1 LTLFSLFLVTATLRK
16 CTRPQW
22 HRREKKRRHLRISPS
37 NSLTSIVKS
46 ATVDVATRCRS
57 IRHLEPDLRR
67 EPPIPNTMINWFSS
81 AVSIDETNKLGDGQ
95 FNRTTEPDG
104 PAQECVQPLRGQC
117 GPYGPVLI
125 ATPSSPTEGA
135 REFDQ
140 HPWMRPDGQQ

>member
-1 LTLFSLFLVTATLRK
+1 MAQKRKKAETLENLTKQL
-16 CTRPQW
+16 
-22 HRREKKRRHLRISPS
+22 
-37 NSLTSIVKS
+37 
-46 ATVDVATRCRS
+46 VDVDREVCNCR
-57 IRHLEPDLRR
+57 RGDTMPLH
-67 EPPIPNTMINWFSS
+67 PPPRARPSPRTSDPEHNDQLVLL